1 MQNISPTELKQWLR
15 QTNPP
20 QLVDFRQRWEYE
32 LCHIPESILISLEE
46 LEQIDQFLATDRAI
60 VTICHYGHRS
70 RQAAKYLET
79 FLGIRDIHNLEGGID
94 AWAKEVDSEM
104 EIY

>member
-1 MQNISPTELKQWLR
+1 MRQISPTELRQWLK

-20 QLVDFRQRWEYE
+20 QLLDVRQPWEYE

-46 LEQIDQFLATDRAI
+46 LEQVDQFLAMDRAI

-79 FLGIRDIHNLEGGID
+79 FLGIRNIHNLQGGID
-94 AWAKEVDSEM
+94 AWAKEVDRKM
-104 EIY
+104 ETY